1 MTATNHALTGAAIG
15 LIVGQPILAVPLAF
29 LSHFICDAI
38 PHFRSSL
45 PEKQM
50 FQAWWF
56 KKYLVAE
63 AILVFVILSF
73 FAIDQPL
80 NWQLAIICSIV
91 AVLPDVFLFNRFNK
105 VRNNKKW
112 KPSLFIKFS
121 SGIQWFERP
130 IGGLV
135 EVAWFV
141 AAVVLILPFVS

>member
-15 LIVGQPILAVPLAF
+15 LIVGQPILAIPMAF

-50 FQAWWF
+50 FQSWWF
-56 KKYLVAE
+56 KKYLVVEAVVVF
-63 AILVFVILSF
+63 AILGL
-73 FAIDQPL
+73 FAIAQPL
-80 NWQLAIICSIV
+80 NWKLAIVCAAT

-105 VRNNKKW
+105 VSNNKKW
-112 KPSLFIKFS
+112 RPGLFIRFS

-130 IGGLV
+130 IGGVV
-135 EVAWFV
+135 ELAWLC
-141 AAVVLILPFVS
+141 AAILIIAPFIY